1 MTTPTVPP
9 CWPKDRDYLDGKAEI
24 ELPPERYTKVF
35 WDTDIIDLDDKNKQD
50 TILGTQELFKVRFR
64 VELVGKLWKCIT
76 GDWVFDVGFTPIGR
90 EGSFMLS
97 SVLPPDS
104 LVVAGWRGCDTLC
117 IELVVEVPPGT
128 IQIQGEV
135 EVYEVAA
142 QVYLRCCDGHIAVA
156 GYEALEEYEFFV
168 GA

>member
-1 MTTPTVPP
+1 MTTPTTPP
-9 CWPKDRDYLDGKAEI
+9 CWPNDPDYLDGKTEI

-35 WDTDIIDLDDKNKQD
+35 WDTDILDLDDKNQSD
-50 TILGTQELFKVRFR
+50 TIIGTQELFKVRFR
-64 VELVGKLWKCIT
+64 VELKGKLWKCIT

-90 EGSFMLS
+90 EGAFLLS
-97 SVLPPDS
+97 SVIPASELT
-104 LVVAGWRGCDTLC
+104 VAGWRGCDTLC
-117 IELVVEVPPGT
+117 IELVVDVPPGS

-156 GYEALEEYEFFV
+156 GYEALEEYEFFQ